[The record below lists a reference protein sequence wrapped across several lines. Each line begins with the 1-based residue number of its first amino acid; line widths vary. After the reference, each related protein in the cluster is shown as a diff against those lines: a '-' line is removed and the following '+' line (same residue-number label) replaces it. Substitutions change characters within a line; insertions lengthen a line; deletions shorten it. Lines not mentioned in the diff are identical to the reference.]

1 MTITIGLM
9 VAGIGLFCAG
19 YAIGHAAGAAA
30 ARDLRG
36 AIAREIARSVIEID
50 EIERKQEE
58 NRNKS
63 AKNEMF
69 PRNFQRDKDLAIM
82 KQETE

>member
-50 EIERKQEE
+50 EIERKQ
-58 NRNKS
+58 
-63 AKNEMF
+63 
-69 PRNFQRDKDLAIM
+69 
-82 KQETE
+82 